1 MHANRPYLNKLH
13 PAMLGIE
20 NQTHG
25 DVYELYINCFK
36 DFSLPIHMEI
46 LKEALKIE
54 IVNI

>member
-1 MHANRPYLNKLH
+1 
-13 PAMLGIE
+13 MLGIE

-36 DFSLPIHMEI
+36 GFSLPIHMKI
-46 LKEALKIE
+46 LKEELKNE